1 MKGKAGI
8 FARRAGVPA
17 ILLALFASVVAAGC
31 SKAPDDATIKSGIE
45 AKFYADP
52 ALKSTN
58 LQVVVTNRRVML
70 AGEVPSQQLKDR
82 AEQLAKST
90 AGVAGVEDR
99 IAVAVA
105 AQGQTAPVVAKTAP
119 PKTRRAPPRR
129 EPEHA
134 SARST
139 PRQDFA
145 REEPAPKPAPRTEP
159 APAPTPPPA
168 PAPAPEPKPATVTIP
183 AGTHIAVRMIDS
195 VDSSKNKTG
204 QMFHASLDKP
214 IVIGGKTVVPAGADV
229 LIRLAEAKSAG
240 KMTGSSELELQLV
253 RMTTSGKSYPLVSN
267 SYTAKGKSRG
277 KDTAK
282 KVGIGAAAGAVIGA
296 IAGGGK
302 GAAIG
307 AGVGAGAG
315 TAVQLATRGQQV
327 KIPSETLL
335 DFVLQKSVTVT
346 EK

>member
-1 MKGKAGI
+1 MRGKAGI
-8 FARRAGVPA
+8 FARRAGAPA

-58 LQVVVTNRRVML
+58 LQVVVTNRQVML

-82 AEQLAKST
+82 AEKLAKSA

-105 AQGQTAPVVAKTAP
+105 AQGGTAPVVAETAP

-129 EPEHA
+129 EPMRA
-134 SARST
+134 SAQPAPS
-139 PRQDFA
+139 QDFA

-159 APAPTPPPA
+159 ASAPVPA
-168 PAPAPEPKPATVTIP
+168 PAPAPEATPATVTIP

-240 KMTGSSELELQLV
+240 KVSGSSELELQLV
-253 RMTTSGKSYPLVSN
+253 RMTTGGKTYPLVSN

-335 DFVLQKSVTVT
+335 DFALQKPVTVT
-346 EK
+346 GK